1 MKIEIRK
8 PLCFTEIGRKD
19 QQEDSLYPRLGDAD
33 AENQYFLVCDG
44 VGGSEHGEVASA
56 TVSQTIGEYLSQ
68 VDLPD
73 GVLTEEIF
81 AAALE
86 QAYNAL
92 DYAESQQAPSFK
104 KMATTL
110 TFLGIHRRGCLIAH
124 IGDSRVYHVRPGVG
138 ILSRT
143 NDHSL
148 VNDLIK
154 AGELTPEQ
162 AKTFKQKNIITR
174 AMQPLMEVRDKAEIT
189 PVLQVE
195 AGDYFFLCCDGVLEH
210 LQDEDLVNILSNS
223 VWTDDEKLAAIK
235 RICDEGNTRDNY
247 TSYLVPIDNVVPEPL
262 FDATTAEEEVEGE
275 VEHEPVIVPAS
286 PVQAS
291 SCSSEVDLHDPPHN
305 DQQIATPVT
314 QGTSQHQNSTN
325 KYLWYIVVVLLLAL
339 AACVGFIAFGGE
351 KEETPE
357 NAAPVQEA
365 PTNLA
370 PPRTNRPVVTPPTTV
385 QEVVTEPANANNKNK
400 PRVQLQGKQNG
411 KPSSPGISLRP
422 NTSGNTPTAPNDSP
436 SDVGSNQKDKINN
449 NINQGAGTATSGAN
463 SGNGSSSGA
472 GGASTGEGSSGGV
485 KV

>member
-19 QQEDSLYPRLGDAD
+19 QQEDSLYPRLGDAG
-33 AENQYFLVCDG
+33 AENRYFMVCDG

-92 DYAESQQAPSFK
+92 DYVESQQAPSFK

-210 LQDEDLVNILSNS
+210 LHDEDLVDILSNS
-223 VWTDDEKLAAIK
+223 AWTDDEKLAAIK

-247 TSYLVPIDNVVPEPL
+247 TCYLVPIENVVSEPL
-262 FDATTAEEEVEGE
+262 FDATAVEEEVEGE
-275 VEHEPVIVPAS
+275 VEHEPVIPT
-286 PVQAS
+286 PTVQPS
-291 SCSSEVDLHDPPHN
+291 SHSSKVDSHNPSHN
-305 DQQIATPVT
+305 DPQIAASVT
-314 QGTSQHQNSTN
+314 QNSSQHQSSTN

-351 KEETPE
+351 KDGTPE
-357 NAAPVQEA
+357 DAAPMQEA

-370 PPRTNRPVVTPPTTV
+370 PPRTNRPEVTPPTIV

-400 PRVQLQGKQNG
+400 PRVLLPGKQND
-411 KPSSPGISLRP
+411 KPSSPGISLPP
-422 NTSGNTPTAPNDSP
+422 NTNGNNPTTPGDSP
-436 SDVGSNQKDKINN
+436 SGSNSNPKDKIQDNMSN
-449 NINQGAGTATSGAN
+449 SGGTATSGGN
-463 SGNGSSSGA
+463 SGSSSSSGT
-472 GGASTGEGSSGGV
+472 GRASTDGGSSGGR

>member
-19 QQEDSLYPRLGDAD
+19 QQEDSLFPRLGCATTD
-33 AENQYFLVCDG
+33 NRYFLVCDG

-56 TVSQTIGEYLSQ
+56 TVSQAIGEYLAQLS
-68 VDLPD
+68 LPD

-81 AAALE
+81 ASALD

-92 DYAESQQAPSFK
+92 DYAESQQAVSFK

-189 PVLQVE
+189 RVLQVE

-210 LQDEDLVNILSNS
+210 LQDEDLVSILSKVS
-223 VWTDDEKLAAIK
+223 LSDEEKLAAIK
-235 RICDEGNTRDNY
+235 AICDENNTRDNY
-247 TSYLVPIDNVVPEPL
+247 TCYLVPIESVIPEPL
-262 FDATTAEEEVEGE
+262 FDAAAVEEEIEGE
-275 VEHEPVIVPAS
+275 VEPEEPVVPTPAVTTNIPPRQ
-286 PVQAS
+286 PVVEHANPS
-291 SCSSEVDLHDPPHN
+291 SAGTLQGNLNFPN
-305 DQQIATPVT
+305 NQQKP
-314 QGTSQHQNSTN
+314 NSN
-325 KYLWYIVVVLLLAL
+325 KFLWYIVGVLLVAL
-339 AACVGFIAFGGE
+339 IACLGFIMLGSE
-351 KEETPE
+351 KDDVPETS
-357 NAAPVQEA
+357 APVKEA

-370 PPRTNRPVVTPPTTV
+370 PPRGTRPAAQQQV
-385 QEVVTEPANANNKNK
+385 QETVTEPASAEGKNK
-400 PRVQLQGKQNG
+400 PRVTLPGAQSNKGKEN
-411 KPSSPGISLRP
+411 SSGLTLNPGGGAAGELDEESS
-422 NTSGNTPTAPNDSP
+422 N
-436 SDVGSNQKDKINN
+436 SNQNMKRDGVPNANQNPPERKPLPSGGGNPSKNN
-449 NINQGAGTATSGAN
+449 PPSEPEEVV
-463 SGNGSSSGA
+463 SSG
-472 GGASTGEGSSGGV
+472 T
-485 KV
+485 KI